1 MRRRGRHAAPLP
13 ARAQARPWQGGQDA
27 GGHHRVAQGERRG
40 RHTAVS
46 PPRGD
51 ARGVP
56 QDAQQ
61 QLHRLRQARAARL
74 PRADGGDGGGGPA
87 RPRCR
92 LPREAPRVWQR
103 VHDERHVPRGE
114 RGEGRDGGAR
124 GVHPRPHRPYPG
136 EGPQAHEGVS
146 PDQRRGR
153 QQLPRDDGRADLRE
167 RAVVRLDH
175 LEDGGAVHRQEHAGE
190 DQDHLDARSRAQGVR
205 AGRRGHH
212 LGAGGL
218 RRRVH
223 APDGVHAR
231 RRPHGQ
237 PEAHGRAREGE
248 RAPRRRR

>member
-13 ARAQARPWQGGQDA
+13 ARAQARPRQGGQDD
-27 GGHHRVAQGERRG
+27 GGHHRVAQGEQSG
-40 RHTAVS
+40 RDTAV
-46 PPRGD
+46 PPARGLG
-51 ARGVP
+51 RGVP
-56 QDAQQ
+56 QVYRQ
-61 QLHRLRQARAARL
+61 QLQRPRQAQPGHLHREVGGHGHRGRHRPRHRLLVAAPHIL
-74 PRADGGDGGGGPA
+74 HG
-87 RPRCR
+87 
-92 LPREAPRVWQR
+92 